1 MVQFMQENKALGVE
15 SMCKE
20 LAIAPST
27 YYRHVQ
33 LQRHPERRGAQVRQ
47 REARLVEIK
56 RVYDESNGIYGARK
70 VWRQLLRE
78 GITMAHGTVERL
90 MRRAGLQGV
99 WRGKG
104 KRTTVSEGRSDLPD
118 LVKRDFSASRPNQL
132 WVADFTYVPTR
143 SGYVYTAFV
152 IDVYSRYIVG
162 WRVMRS
168 METTLVDAPGRPAKK
183 PDGLMH
189 HSDCGSQY
197 LSLRYSARL
206 EEAGV
211 KASVGTVGDSYDNAL
226 AESIIGLYKTEV
238 IERQGWCGA
247 GDVELSTLE
256 WVDWFNQRRL
266 LSSIGYTPPVEFEA
280 AYYRQKDGLDKA
292 A

>member
-33 LQRHPERRGAQVRQ
+33 LQRHPERRGAHVRQ

-78 GITMAHGTVERL
+78 GITMAHGTVGRL

-132 WVADFTYVPTR
+132 WVADFTCVPTR

-168 METTLVDAPGRPAKK
+168 METTLVFDALEQALHARGM
-183 PDGLMH
+183 PDGLTH
-189 HSDCGSQY
+189 HSDRGSQY
-197 LSLRYSARL
+197 RYPVIFLRNIT
-206 EEAGV
+206 
-211 KASVGTVGDSYDNAL
+211 GTRSCRCVTAHGWR
-226 AESIIGLYKTEV
+226 
-238 IERQGWCGA
+238 RQA
-247 GDVELSTLE
+247 
-256 WVDWFNQRRL
+256 
-266 LSSIGYTPPVEFEA
+266 
-280 AYYRQKDGLDKA
+280 
-292 A
+292 

>member
-168 METTLVDAPGRPAKK
+168 METTLVFDALEQALHARGM
-183 PDGLMH
+183 PDGLTH
-189 HSDCGSQY
+189 HSDRGSQY
-197 LSLRYSARL
+197 RYPVYIPAEYKRGPAPVAAL
-206 EEAGV
+206 QRTAG
-211 KASVGTVGDSYDNAL
+211 GGRR
-226 AESIIGLYKTEV
+226 ESIGGY
-238 IERQGWCGA
+238 
-247 GDVELSTLE
+247 S
-256 WVDWFNQRRL
+256 RRL
-266 LSSIGYTPPVEFEA
+266 LRQRTGGKHHWPVQDGSDCHCSGDVSIWQAV
-280 AYYRQKDGLDKA
+280 
-292 A
+292 